1 MPPYIK
7 KKDRKPAEGGAVTE
21 PVNSVREPIKAMLAG
36 GSEAE
41 FKDSLPEQTS
51 TEDQGGSPESVAPR
65 KRRSKA
71 EIAAAKG
78 EGAPAPVDKRLER
91 AKMKCA
97 GLGASGMVSAGFTMS
112 GKPLNDE
119 ESEDVGDQFYL
130 ISSKVGASA
139 DSWLFI
145 VIYTIALLAKL
156 VMIRTELGEDV
167 QKWLKELLQPKKE
180 EKKDGDNN
188 KQAV

>member
-1 MPPYIK
+1 MAYIK

-21 PVNSVREPIKAMLAG
+21 PLNPVREPIKDMLAG
-36 GSEAE
+36 GSEDD
-41 FKDSLPEQTS
+41 FKASLPEQTS
-51 TEDQGGSPESVAPR
+51 EDGSGDALEPKPR
-65 KRRSKA
+65 RKYTKKASKEDA
-71 EIAAAKG
+71 
-78 EGAPAPVDKRLER
+78 APAPVDKRLER
-91 AKMKCA
+91 AKQKCA

-119 ESEDVGDQFYL
+119 EAEDVGDQFYL

-145 VIYTIALLAKL
+145 IIYTVALIAKL
-156 VMIRTELGEDV
+156 IMIRTELGEDV

-180 EKKDGDNN
+180 EKKIEAA
-188 KQAV
+188 K